1 MNKLSIICNSNNPDL
16 VMYFTNK
23 VNAFNNDVYFLG
35 NKQLAKELNIDFSS
49 VSKVSGLTIWFVADC
64 FLALLCA
71 YKLLLRKVNVVIF
84 DTAHISNIPLAI
96 LCKLFRIKLIFTV
109 HDWNPHEGTQERNVR
124 LYNKFVDRFLADEY
138 ITFSKVKSRLK
149 VNQLK
154 LSGFTKKSA
163 SQPQG
168 YYLFFGRIEPYKGLK
183 HLVNIAKGMLE
194 LGLNE
199 KIIIAGKGDD
209 SSIKELSDLPN
220 VVMKNRFIPDDELE
234 NLVQGSIATLLPYDS
249 ATQSGV
255 ILHSY
260 SYSKPVVA
268 FDVGALHEYI
278 KGGVNGM
285 LVEHGNIYDFIE
297 KMKIIRDDYDN
308 FEINVSKE
316 FKHYDKSAL
325 EKQYRLL
332 LQNLNIL
339 LQKVL

>member
-1 MNKLSIICNSNNPDL
+1 
-16 VMYFTNK
+16 MYFSNK
-23 VNAFNNDVYFLG
+23 VSAFNNDVYFLG
-35 NKQLAKELNIDFSS
+35 NTQLSKQLHIDCSS
-49 VSKVSGLTIWFVADC
+49 VSKVSGLTIWFIADC
-64 FLALLCA
+64 FLAILCVF
-71 YKLLLRKVNVVIF
+71 KLLVRKIDAVIF

-96 LCKLFRIKLIFTV
+96 LCKLFRIKLIFPE
-109 HDWNPHEGTQERNVR
+109 HDWSPHEGTQEKNVR

-149 VNQLK
+149 VHQLK

-163 SQPQG
+163 AQPQG

-183 HLVNIAKGMLE
+183 HLIKIATSMHE
-194 LGLNE
+194 QGLSE
-199 KIIIAGKGDD
+199 KIIIAGKGSDCA
-209 SSIKELSDLPN
+209 IKELSNLPN
-220 VVMKNRFIPDDELE
+220 VVMMNRFIADDELE
-234 NLVQGSIATLLPYDS
+234 KLIQGAIATLLPYDS

-268 FDVGALHEYI
+268 FDVGALNEYI
-278 KGGVNGM
+278 KDGINGM
-285 LVEHGNIYDFIE
+285 LVEHGNIDDFIE
-297 KMKIIRDDYDN
+297 KMKIIRNNYDN

-325 EKQYRLL
+325 GKQYREL

-339 LQKVL
+339 L